1 MVENF
6 TQYHIMCVTAVH
18 QQLFLLTTASESVQ
32 SDSHTANLSP
42 LPRKFTTAPFTL
54 RQFGHL
60 TDQPQNSM
68 LNLMCIPASMFS
80 NEKEEDLQPV
90 RVQLLISLLP
100 VKPEKL
106 FETGE
111 LGVQHDQVFTYPSPP
126 STFHRRHSVGPPS
139 LERSLPERVR
149 L

>member
-1 MVENF
+1 MRRRSELA
-6 TQYHIMCVTAVH
+6 QYLAHHSFRVSAVRQPHGQLVPLAAQVHHRAVH
-18 QQLFLLTTASESVQ
+18 
-32 SDSHTANLSP
+32 
-42 LPRKFTTAPFTL
+42 L
-54 RQFGHL
+54 RQVGHL
-60 TDQPQNSM
+60 TDQPQNNM